1 MTHPLRP
8 FSCSSTTALLPLHP
22 LLPSPNFNPQR
33 VHRTHRHPRLPRP
46 PFSSSPPLSP
56 LPSSSFHFLR
66 ATQLPPPSPTSSTP
80 FLVLPVP
87 TRSSSSFLPTART
100 FRHLLL
106 LRSNDQAARKAGFK
120 IIMAR
125 AILITVARTTTHSPT
140 TVYSP
145 PHTLAHTSQQ
155 LCL

>member
-8 FSCSSTTALLPLHP
+8 FSCSSTTTLLPLHP
-22 LLPSPNFNPQR
+22 PFRPRTSIPSVCTEPTDTLGCLVHPSRPLRLSLLYPLPLSTSSVPPN
-33 VHRTHRHPRLPRP
+33 RHPP
-46 PFSSSPPLSP
+46 
-56 LPSSSFHFLR
+56 
-66 ATQLPPPSPTSSTP
+66 P

>member
-1 MTHPLRP
+1 MPCGREINDP
-8 FSCSSTTALLPLHP
+8 PPSALLLLVHHRSPPPLQP
-22 LLPSPNFNPQR
+22 RSVPELQSPACAQ
-33 VHRTHRHPRLPRP
+33 THRHPRCLVHPSRP
-46 PFSSSPPLSP
+46 LHLFYPLPLST
-56 LPSSSFHFLR
+56 SSV
-66 ATQLPPPSPTSSTP
+66 PPSPTSSTL
-80 FLVLPVP
+80 FLVLPVS

-125 AILITVARTTTHSPT
+125 AILITVARTTTHPAT

-145 PHTLAHTSQQ
+145 PHTLAH
-155 LCL
+155 